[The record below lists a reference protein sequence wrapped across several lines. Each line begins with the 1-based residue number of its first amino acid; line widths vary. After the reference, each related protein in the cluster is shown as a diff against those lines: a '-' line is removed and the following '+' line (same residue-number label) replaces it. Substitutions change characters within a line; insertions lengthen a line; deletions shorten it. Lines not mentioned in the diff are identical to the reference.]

1 MEDNIDKE
9 ALNNMQN
16 GHLRNPLDEALPSK
30 KTSAITE
37 NQQNKE
43 TEAHHPK
50 VENKNLKEYLLEGLM
65 IFIAVTLGFFAESL
79 REHLGDKAKEKEY
92 VSSLARELKN
102 DTVQYR
108 KSLNTIVFLNSVLDS
123 LYLNVKEADNFN
135 YVLVGKWNTP
145 INTIRIDYK
154 PTLATIEQ
162 MKSSGSL
169 RLVANNS
176 ISNKILEYE
185 NFVKSILD
193 AQQNSVL
200 NAAVHIY
207 SLENQLCDYADFNA
221 KLNLSLHDAVNQT
234 NFKNVPSYDMPLL
247 IRDPIRLN
255 ELANSFVDYKAINFI
270 YIVTLNQAMARAT
283 DLLTK
288 IKDKYNITD

>member
-9 ALNNMQN
+9 DLNNTQK
-16 GHLRNPLDEALPSK
+16 GHLINPSAETL
-30 KTSAITE
+30 TSNNTGAINE
-37 NQQNKE
+37 NKE
-43 TEAHHPK
+43 TEVHYHPK

-92 VSSLARELKN
+92 VSSLVRELKN
-102 DTVQYR
+102 DTLQYR
-108 KSLNTIVFLNSVLDS
+108 KSLNTITFLNSVLDS
-123 LYLNVKEADNFN
+123 LYFNVKEANNFN
-135 YVLVGKWNTP
+135 YVLVGRWNTP

-154 PTLATIEQ
+154 PTLATLEQ

-200 NAAVHIY
+200 NAALHIY

-221 KLNLSLHDAVNQT
+221 KLNLSLRDAVNQT
-234 NFKNVPSYDMPLL
+234 NFKNVLSYDMPLL
-247 IRDPIRLN
+247 IRDPLRLN

-270 YIVTLNQAMARAT
+270 YIVTVNQALAGAT
-283 DLLTK
+283 DLLKK
-288 IKDKYNITD
+288 IKAEYNISD